1 MDSHYSNEFLSTS
14 DVRWLKGHRSIPDR
28 KLNRSF
34 AHNRYLKP
42 PNSGG
47 AKPKSISK
55 PPELK
60 IWGPPR
66 DLKPIEQT
74 QLCNHGRLIHAGKL
88 PNPRQLIRNL
98 NQLTQRHLRVLPMLR
113 RINFIALNV

>member
-1 MDSHYSNEFLSTS
+1 M
-14 DVRWLKGHRSIPDR
+14 
-28 KLNRSF
+28 LNRELNRNF
-34 AHNRYLKP
+34 THDRYLKP

-60 IWGPPR
+60 ILGASER
-66 DLKPIEQT
+66 SKTDRAT
-74 QLCNHGRLIHAGKL
+74 SQLCNHRRLIHAGKL

-98 NQLTQRHLRVLPMLR
+98 NQLTQRHLRVLAMLR